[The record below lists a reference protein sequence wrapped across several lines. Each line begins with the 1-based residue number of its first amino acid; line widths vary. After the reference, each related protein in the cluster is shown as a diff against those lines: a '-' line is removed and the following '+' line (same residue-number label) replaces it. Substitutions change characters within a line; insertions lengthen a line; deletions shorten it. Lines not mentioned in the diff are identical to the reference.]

1 MVRFTQTMQLPC
13 SYYKYYMK
21 GKTTLSFCIG
31 EKYRHIL
38 CILRSNKC
46 FYHVVLVVKTT
57 FPFEMLY
64 LLAQTSYQVSGIL
77 I

>member
-13 SYYKYYMK
+13 SYNKYYMK

-38 CILRSNKC
+38 CILRSYKC
-46 FYHVVLVVKTT
+46 LYHVVLVVKTRM
-57 FPFEMLY
+57 PFEMLY
-64 LLAQTSYQVSGIL
+64 LLTKTSYEVSGIL